1 MTLNLQTLIPRSVF
15 YESHVDGSVFIFLV
29 LPPNLPNYS
38 GVLKHLSVVQEA
50 YPVKLKEVHV
60 VNVSPIVD
68 TIVNFVKPFLKEK
81 TRNRVT

>member
-1 MTLNLQTLIPRSVF
+1 MALFTYF
-15 YESHVDGSVFIFLV
+15 FV
-29 LPPNLPNYS
+29 LSSNYS
-38 GVLKHLSVVQEA
+38 GVLIHLSVPQEA